1 MNADRRSFL
10 KMCGLFVAGMTDMGC
25 AEIKT
30 SHNTPRPNVIV
41 IMTDDQGMGDLSC
54 MGNPYVETPNID
66 KLWADSV
73 RLTDYHVCPT
83 CSPTRAGFVTGRYT
97 NRVGAWWTV
106 RAREIVY
113 RDEMMMAEVFRN
125 SGYETAM
132 FGKWHLGDNYPF
144 RPQDRGYDHVVI
156 HGGGA
161 ISQSPDWWGNDYFD
175 DTYFVNG
182 KSTEFKGYCTDIW
195 FDEATKFIKKSKAGP
210 FFAHIATNIA
220 HVPMIP
226 PEGYEDKYLK
236 KGLSSWMAKYYS
248 MIDNMD
254 ENVGRLIRFLEKAG
268 LIENTVFIF
277 TTDNGS
283 SAFTR
288 VMEGQ
293 TPIKDPAKMRDLLNG
308 GLRGHKGDPYDGG
321 HRVPMFIKWPKGSLA
336 GGRDIDTLCGHIDIL
351 PTLIDLCGL
360 SVPRKVSF
368 DGRNLGPILKGKKK
382 DWDDDRVLV
391 NDSQRVEEPV
401 KYRRGMVMTKKW
413 RLVYSNK
420 AGARPELFSTEDR
433 GQQNDIADKHPEV
446 VKRLIAAYDAWWEEL
461 QPAMKK
467 VARIVVGNDA
477 DNPSRISSH
486 DMMGG
491 KGSFG
496 QGGVNKAED
505 KNDGFYALEADI
517 AGNYVFDLM
526 RWPPEAMGPINGEP
540 EWLLGNGKKKPK
552 LINVNKAVLKIDG
565 REYTKAIGERDEFVS
580 FTIKLD
586 KGPFQL
592 ENMFY
597 NQAGTTVIGASYIR
611 VTRKAVKK

>member
-10 KMCGLFVAGMTDMGC
+10 KGCGIAVAAMAGWGVAGVQSSNS
-25 AEIKT
+25 AK
-30 SHNTPRPNVIV
+30 PNVIV

-54 MGNPYVETPNID
+54 MRNPYVETPNVD
-66 KLWADSV
+66 RLWADSV

-113 RDEMMMAEVFRN
+113 RGEMMMAEVFKN
-125 SGYETAM
+125 SGYLTGM
-132 FGKWHLGDNYPF
+132 FGKWHLGENYPF

-175 DTYFVNG
+175 DTYSVNG
-182 KSTEFKGYCTDIW
+182 EPTQFKGYCTDVW
-195 FDEATKFIKKSKAGP
+195 FVEATKFIEKSKDRP

-226 PEGYEDKYLK
+226 PKGYEDKYLK

-254 ENVGRLIRFLEKAG
+254 ENVGRLIHFLEKEG

-293 TPIKDPAKMRDLLNG
+293 TPIRDPAKMRDLFNA

-321 HRVPMFIKWPKGSLA
+321 HRVPMFIRWPKGSLA
-336 GGRDIDTLCGHIDIL
+336 GGRDIDTLCGHVDML
-351 PTLIDLCGL
+351 PTMIDLCGL
-360 SVPRKVSF
+360 SAPRKVSF

-391 NDSQRVEEPV
+391 NDSQRVEEPI

-413 RLVYSNK
+413 RLVYSTK
-420 AGARPELFSTEDR
+420 EGAPPELFSTKDR
-433 GQQNDIADKHPEV
+433 AQQNDIAKQHPEV
-446 VKRLIAAYDAWWEEL
+446 VKELRAAYDAWWKEL

-467 VARIVVGNDA
+467 VARIVVGNPA
-477 DNPSRISSH
+477 ENPSRISAH

-491 KGSFG
+491 KGSVRHG
-496 QGGVNKAED
+496 SVYKGED
-505 KNDGFYALEADI
+505 KNDGFYALEADV
-517 AGNYVFDLM
+517 AGRYVVDLM

-540 EWLLGNGKKKPK
+540 KWLLGNGKKKPE
-552 LINVNKAVLKIDG
+552 LITVNGAVLRIDG
-565 REYTKAIGERDEFVS
+565 KEYTKAIRRKDEFVS
-580 FTIKLD
+580 FAIELN
-586 KGPFQL
+586 KGPFTL

-597 NQAGTTVIGASYIR
+597 SDSSPVVGASYIR
-611 VTRKAVKK
+611 VTRK